1 MYWGG
6 QSPSLKLTQKYNW
19 ATFSISPQSMQNT
32 NAKNGKHPTFKSDS
46 ALILTRLCRIGMKLV
61 SSHQCRILIKLI
73 SSHRYRILFKLISS
87 HRYRILFKLI
97 SSHLHRIAINLN
109 YGSEGNRFSQ
119 FLHHPKFAFRRRPR
133 KAPSTRILKKI
144 TSLKKPEN

>member
-32 NAKNGKHPTFKSDS
+32 NAKNGKHPTFESNS
-46 ALILTRLCRIGMKLV
+46 ASILTRL
-61 SSHQCRILIKLI
+61 CRILIKLI
-73 SSHRYRILFKLISS
+73 SRHWCRILVKLISS

-144 TSLKKPEN
+144 TSLKKKPRKLAKMNPTCC